1 MAAAWSERVGSGV
14 FEDEMALHHART
26 RCGINGREGGEERRG
41 ENEGVKVCQDTRER
55 ETGVREKREGGR
67 REAEN

>member
-1 MAAAWSERVGSGV
+1 
-14 FEDEMALHHART
+14 MALHHART